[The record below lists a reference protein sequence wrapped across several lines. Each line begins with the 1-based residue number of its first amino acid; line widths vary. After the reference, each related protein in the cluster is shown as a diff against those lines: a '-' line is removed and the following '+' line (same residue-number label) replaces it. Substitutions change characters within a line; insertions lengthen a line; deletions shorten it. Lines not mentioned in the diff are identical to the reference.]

1 MDVLVWLFGIGAMA
15 SLFISYQQRTRGGL
29 LAAKLSADAFW
40 VAHYFCLG
48 ATAGMIPNLV
58 GIFRELVFINR
69 KKHKW
74 ANLFIWPVIFVGL
87 NWFLAWL
94 SFDTPSDLLPI
105 VGSSVVTVALW
116 NDRPR
121 LTKIIIVPVSIS
133 FLIYDIFVGSYIG
146 IVNEIIGISSII
158 IYFIKESRKRENK

>member
-69 KKHKW
+69 HRKW
-74 ANLFIWPVIFVGL
+74 ANRKIWVVFFIAMNIMLCISTFKNYYDVIPIIASSFVTI
-87 NWFLAWL
+87 
-94 SFDTPSDLLPI
+94 S
-105 VGSSVVTVALW
+105 LW
-116 NDRPR
+116 INNPD
-121 LTKIIIVPVSIS
+121 LTKKISAPVSLS
-133 FLIYDIFVGSYIG
+133 FLIYDIFVHSYMG
-146 IVNEIIGISSII
+146 IINESLSVISII
-158 IYFIKESRKRENK
+158 IYFTRKFKEKKQ